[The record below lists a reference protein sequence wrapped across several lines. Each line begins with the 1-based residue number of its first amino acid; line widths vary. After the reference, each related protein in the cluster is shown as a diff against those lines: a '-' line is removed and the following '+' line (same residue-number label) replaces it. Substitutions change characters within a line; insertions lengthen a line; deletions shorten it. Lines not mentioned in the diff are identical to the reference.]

1 MLDTGQDV
9 LITEGMI
16 LTVLLASLADMQTV
30 AVLAMTGLGTF
41 ALAWWL
47 QQQKQVKLQ
56 AVHQQALDQS
66 AVLLEQEKAES
77 AKQAAQ
83 ARKSL
88 DEAIAERVLV
98 EERFATHREA
108 AERRESELLARIASL
123 ESDLAE
129 TREIAARL
137 APTEAR
143 VGDLETTLRAERGR
157 VAALEQ
163 TLQVTTDRAREVAS
177 QLLETQNRLTQH
189 LEKTRAREAEL
200 VQQLADQEQILAVD
214 QARLGTVDEEI
225 SRLKETQA
233 AYQATAENRI
243 TGLQRQLA
251 AAEAK
256 AALVQKEFMSAVGV
270 LPEPSAATMAAP
282 NDKRVQELESKLTQA
297 EAEARKKA
305 REDGY
310 RIAELEYRLTEA
322 KEALAGMQAPEAGA
336 AETESLREEVKKLT
350 AEKAAL
356 ADDLETL
363 KMVKA
368 RSVEPVPEV
377 LEQGFLLMD
386 DDLPGK

>member
-16 LTVLLASLADMQTV
+16 FTVLLASLADMQTM
-30 AVLAMTGLGTF
+30 AVLAVTGLGAF

-47 QQQKQVKLQ
+47 QQQKQAKLQ
-56 AVHQQALDQS
+56 AAHQHALEQS
-66 AVLLEQEKAES
+66 AALLEQEKAES

-83 ARKSL
+83 ARQSL

-98 EERFATHREA
+98 EERFGTHRETA
-108 AERRESELLARIASL
+108 QRRESDLQARIASL
-123 ESDLAE
+123 ESELAD

-157 VAALEQ
+157 VSVLEQ
-163 TLQVTTDRAREVAS
+163 TVQVTTDRAQEVAS
-177 QLLETQNRLTQH
+177 QLLETQSRLTQY

-200 VQQLADQEQILAVD
+200 VQQLADQEQTLAVD

-233 AYQATAENRI
+233 AYQTTAENRI

-270 LPEPSAATMAAP
+270 LPEPTAAAVAAP
-282 NDKRVQELESKLTQA
+282 NDRRVKELESKITQA

-322 KEALAGMQAPEAGA
+322 KEALAGMQASEAVT
-336 AETESLREEVKKLT
+336 AETEALREEVKKLT
-350 AEKAAL
+350 AEKEAL

-377 LEQGFLLMD
+377 LEQGFLLID
-386 DDLPGK
+386 DDLSGK

>member
-1 MLDTGQDV
+1 MLDTGLDV

-16 LTVLLASLADMQTV
+16 FTVFLASLADMQAV
-30 AVLAMTGLGTF
+30 AALAVTGLGAF

-47 QQQKQVKLQ
+47 QQQKQAKLQ
-56 AVHQQALDQS
+56 VVHQHALEQS
-66 AVLLEQEKAES
+66 AALLEQEKTES

-98 EERFATHREA
+98 EERFATYREA
-108 AERRESELLARIASL
+108 AQRRESDLLARIAAL
-123 ESDLAE
+123 ESDLAA

-189 LEKTRAREAEL
+189 LENSRAREAEL
-200 VQQLADQEQILAVD
+200 VKQLADQEQTLAID

-225 SRLKETQA
+225 SRLKETHA
-233 AYQATAENRI
+233 AYQTTAENRI

-270 LPEPSAATMAAP
+270 LPEPTSATTAAP
-282 NDKRVQELESKLTQA
+282 NDKRVQDLEAKIAQA
-297 EAEARKKA
+297 EGAARKKA

-322 KEALAGMQAPEAGA
+322 KEALAGMQVPETGA
-336 AETESLREEVKKLT
+336 TETEALREEVKKLI
-350 AEKAAL
+350 AEKEAL

-368 RSVEPVPEV
+368 KSVEPVPEV